1 MAAAQGPPTLN
12 DTAYDSFCRILAYL
26 RDAMRASCSL
36 LVPVHTI
43 LPAAAAA
50 RAAAG
55 RAGGVLPAEHAC
67 APRCEGPGIRSGC
80 RQQHCERQHTA
91 ETPPH
96 RHAPEWKMRAV
107 DLGSRMRMMTA
118 AKRLGLYSALR
129 ACSAMFFRSSLHSRL
144 TVATTFWGRAGGG
157 GGGLQRGRRRERAQ
171 GRARQQAAGGRASAA
186 AVAPPVSPRTA
197 WGVDAGAVP
206 SEHWRVQGRRRRQGH
221 RRRRRRRP
229 SLPAGAAPHLQLRH
243 DARWVHREVHLG
255 LLRLRGHHS
264 AGPRLGGRHPGRC
277 GARRCLLLPQPG
289 CAVP

>member
-171 GRARQQAAGGRASAA
+171 GRARRAGG
-186 AVAPPVSPRTA
+186 
-197 WGVDAGAVP
+197 G
-206 SEHWRVQGRRRRQGH
+206 RQGQH
-221 RRRRRRRP
+221 GG
-229 SLPAGAAPHLQLRH
+229 SGASSEPE
-243 DARWVHREVHLG
+243 DSMG
-255 LLRLRGHHS
+255 RGCGCS
-264 AGPRLGGRHPGRC
+264 A
-277 GARRCLLLPQPG
+277 
-289 CAVP
+289 